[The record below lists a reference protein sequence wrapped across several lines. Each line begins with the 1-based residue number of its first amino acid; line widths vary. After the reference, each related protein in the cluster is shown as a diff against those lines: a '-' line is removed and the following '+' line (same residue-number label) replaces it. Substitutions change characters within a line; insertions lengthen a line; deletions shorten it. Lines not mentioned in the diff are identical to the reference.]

1 MKTTFVALLAAVA
14 ALSCRPALADI
25 PDGVAAT
32 YVVDKFYRTCLKIDP
47 IGFPTV
53 SQMKRLA
60 PIFSRDLNEMIA
72 QARGTQRA
80 LVRLDRETSG
90 NWRTANVFT
99 SLPAGFD
106 YYGIGL
112 AVIQGDI
119 ATVPVHLEHHHQGRI
134 VRWLDVV
141 VLERH
146 GSGRNWRVVD
156 IYLNAPFAFA
166 NGASLRARLHDLIT
180 PPASPVPLEALPP
193 VNVPVPSGAPQPI
206 LLPPA
211 PPKLIPPAKDTL
223 RTDPVALRA
232 SAPAP
237 APAPG
242 LAADITVRRA
252 VVP

>member
-1 MKTTFVALLAAVA
+1 MKTALIALGVAVA

-32 YVVDKFYRTCLKIDP
+32 FVVDKFYRTCLKIDP

-53 SQMKRLA
+53 PEMRRLA
-60 PIFSRDLNEMIA
+60 PLFSRDLNTMIA
-72 QARGTQRA
+72 QARSFQSK
-80 LVRLDRETSG
+80 LVRLDRGTKG
-90 NWRTANVFT
+90 TWRTANVFT

-112 AVIQGDI
+112 AIIQDDI
-119 ATVPVHLEHHHQGRI
+119 ATVPVHLEYHHQGRI

-141 VLERH
+141 VLERY

-166 NGASLRARLHDLIT
+166 NGASLRARLHDLLT
-180 PPASPVPLEALPP
+180 PPAPAAPLDDLPP
-193 VNVPVPSGAPQPI
+193 VLPGAPQPI

-211 PPKLIPPAKDTL
+211 APKLIPPATE
-223 RTDPVALRA
+223 PIALRSPA
-232 SAPAP
+232 S
-237 APAPG
+237 APG
-242 LAADITVRRA
+242 LAAEVTVRRA
-252 VVP
+252 ELP